1 VIEKREGLAEFLE
14 RLCARYQVHLFTRS
28 AEVYATAIMEA
39 VLQPLASSSSHYFY
53 SSCSQSMWTNCRVKD
68 LTPILSSYQ
77 QSSGKSMDELLART
91 VLVDDDDTNF
101 IPQPSNGILV
111 PEFNGYKNHEEAAKD
126 DALQAVATLLQD
138 LEPNHIDV
146 RHILPERFPRCPKL
160 QANHETYCEYIKAK
174 TPK

>member
-53 SSCSQSMWTNCRVKD
+53 SSCSGWTSWRIKD
-68 LTPILSSYQ
+68 LTTILSSYQ
-77 QSSGKSMDELLART
+77 RSSGKSMDELLART

-111 PEFNGYKNHEEAAKD
+111 PGFYGYKSLEEVAKD
-126 DALQAVATLLQD
+126 DALQAVATLLQE

-146 RHILPERFPRCPKL
+146 RLIIPERFPRRPEL
-160 QANHETYCEYIKAK
+160 LAYDEEYCEYRKTK
-174 TPK
+174 TP